1 MISTAKPNFLWEI
14 VYSSTKRDHFPA
26 LLKVGFFSVSESY
39 KEGLKKP
46 QTNANPGVV
55 SEHNNGASMVIN
67 GDLKQQTFIGPVAK
81 IICAVME
88 KSHFAISNFWG
99 KENIG

>member
-1 MISTAKPNFLWEI
+1 
-14 VYSSTKRDHFPA
+14 
-26 LLKVGFFSVSESY
+26 
-39 KEGLKKP
+39 
-46 QTNANPGVV
+46 
-55 SEHNNGASMVIN
+55 MVIN